1 MEMTRCLLHEK
12 GMPKNIWVEDANTA
26 VFLLNRLPTKAL
38 QKKTP
43 FVAWVTCNS
52 KRQRVVAFVLPDL
65 QLRGTISLSLANLS
79 FLRVLNLENNSFHGS
94 VNYELG
100 HLPHLRV
107 IDIQNNQLQGSIPT
121 SLFQHQ
127 RVQIISLAFNE
138 LSGEMWNGLWYVPEL
153 RVLNPSNNSLTSI
166 IRPAV
171 GNATKLL
178 NFSSIPAT
186 LFNISSLLTISLS
199 FNSLSGPLML
209 DEENIVSNLKII
221 SLAKNKF
228 SGCIPSNICQLT
240 ELKVLSISFNNITG
254 KIPKNIGCLPK
265 LKMFYIGQILKAIF
279 NISTLEAI
287 AFSFNNLSG
296 RIPTTTGLHHL
307 KFLLLGNNQIE
318 GEIPLFIANAS
329 KLEILELA
337 NNFLTETIPI
347 NLGNLQELRIL
358 ILHDNLPT
366 NELREC
372 ELRFFN
378 SLTDC
383 RILQYLDVGSNLL
396 NGVLPNSIGNLS
408 STIELIHLGDAH
420 ISGFIPTSIG
430 NMSGLSALVFE
441 QNHLM
446 ENIPPEIEGEV
457 PSDIGKL
464 KALIYLDLSANHF
477 SGMIPTTLGELQ
489 NLEFLDLS
497 NNSFSGPIP
506 LSFVNLIILEFLGL
520 SLNAL
525 SGTIPKSLEKLSR
538 LTSINVS
545 FNDLEGEMP
554 SGGMILLTFP
564 REWYSTDSRDAKAT
578 SGLGIPERISIT
590 NFPKVPKKVRQ
601 ESVPRSVVVKTEL
614 ANPLPG
620 EDPVG
625 GVKHGEVEGN
635 VTPISLDERSSKGL
649 G

>member
-1 MEMTRCLLHEK
+1 
-12 GMPKNIWVEDANTA
+12 
-26 VFLLNRLPTKAL
+26 
-38 QKKTP
+38 
-43 FVAWVTCNS
+43 
-52 KRQRVVAFVLPDL
+52 
-65 QLRGTISLSLANLS
+65 
-79 FLRVLNLENNSFHGS
+79 
-94 VNYELG
+94 
-100 HLPHLRV
+100 
-107 IDIQNNQLQGSIPT
+107 
-121 SLFQHQ
+121 
-127 RVQIISLAFNE
+127 
-138 LSGEMWNGLWYVPEL
+138 MWNGPWYVPEL
-153 RVLNPSNNSLTSI
+153 RVLNLSNNSLISI
-166 IRPAV
+166 IPPAV

-178 NFSSIPAT
+178 NFSLSGNKINGNIPKKMSSNPAT

-228 SGCIPSNICQLT
+228 SGCISSNICQLT
-240 ELKVLSISFNNITG
+240 ELKVLSLPFNNITG
-254 KIPKNIGCLPK
+254 KIPKNIGCLSK

-279 NISTLEAI
+279 NISTFEAI

-337 NNFLTETIPI
+337 NNFLTGTIPI
-347 NLGNLQELRIL
+347 NLGNLQEQRIL

-383 RILQYLDVGSNLL
+383 RILQYLDVGSKLL

-430 NMSGLSALVFE
+430 NMSGLSALVFQ

-446 ENIPPEIEGEV
+446 GNIPPEIEGEV

-497 NNSFSGPIP
+497 NNSFSGPIL

-525 SGTIPKSLEKLSR
+525 SEVYVECTYWRFSLPDKELKSNKLVLKIVIPAIVSIFLISLLV
-538 LTSINVS
+538 SIWI
-545 FNDLEGEMP
+545 M
-554 SGGMILLTFP
+554 
-564 REWYSTDSRDAKAT
+564 KQ
-578 SGLGIPERISIT
+578 
-590 NFPKVPKKVRQ
+590 PKKGK
-601 ESVPRSVVVKTEL
+601 SK
-614 ANPLPG
+614 
-620 EDPVG
+620 D
-625 GVKHGEVEGN
+625 VEQAPEIRTHQL
-635 VTPISLDERSSKGL
+635 VSYHEI
-649 G
+649 

>member
-1 MEMTRCLLHEK
+1 
-12 GMPKNIWVEDANTA
+12 
-26 VFLLNRLPTKAL
+26 
-38 QKKTP
+38 
-43 FVAWVTCNS
+43 
-52 KRQRVVAFVLPDL
+52 
-65 QLRGTISLSLANLS
+65 
-79 FLRVLNLENNSFHGS
+79 
-94 VNYELG
+94 
-100 HLPHLRV
+100 
-107 IDIQNNQLQGSIPT
+107 
-121 SLFQHQ
+121 
-127 RVQIISLAFNE
+127 
-138 LSGEMWNGLWYVPEL
+138 MWNGPWYVPEL
-153 RVLNPSNNSLTSI
+153 RVLNLSNNSLISI
-166 IRPAV
+166 IPPAV

-178 NFSSIPAT
+178 NFS
-186 LFNISSLLTISLS
+186 
-199 FNSLSGPLML
+199 LSG
-209 DEENIVSNLKII
+209 NKI
-221 SLAKNKF
+221 N
-228 SGCIPSNICQLT
+228 GN
-240 ELKVLSISFNNITG
+240 
-254 KIPKNIGCLPK
+254 IPKE
-265 LKMFYIGQILKAIF
+265 MSQILKAIF

-337 NNFLTETIPI
+337 NNFLTGMIPI
-347 NLGNLQELRIL
+347 NLGNLQEQRIL

-430 NMSGLSALVFE
+430 NMSGLSALVFQ

-446 ENIPPEIEGEV
+446 GNIPPEIEGEV

-497 NNSFSGPIP
+497 NNSFSGPIL

-525 SGTIPKSLEKLSR
+525 SEVYVECTYWRFSLPGKELKSNKLVLKIVIPAIVSIFLISLL
-538 LTSINVS
+538 N
-545 FNDLEGEMP
+545 M
-554 SGGMILLTFP
+554 
-564 REWYSTDSRDAKAT
+564 RDAKAR
-578 SGLGIPERISIT
+578 SGLGILERISIT
-590 NFPKVPKKVRQ
+590 NFSKVPEKVRQ
-601 ESVPRSVVVKTEL
+601 ESVPRSVVVKIEL

-620 EDPVG
+620 KDPVG

-635 VTPISLDERSSKGL
+635 VTPISLDELSQRDLAKSHPKKM
-649 G
+649 

>member
-1 MEMTRCLLHEK
+1 ME
-12 GMPKNIWVEDANTA
+12 
-26 VFLLNRLPTKAL
+26 
-38 QKKTP
+38 QKKSIEILVDNKAAISITNNSVSYGKTKHFKLKLYTLREVKRNGDINVVHCRTDFQNADILTKSLP
-43 FVAWVTCNS
+43 RSRKEFLRGRLGVTTLESKRSVKISASLLVTCNS

-94 VNYELG
+94 VPYELG

-138 LSGEMWNGLWYVPEL
+138 LSGEMWNGPWYVPEL
-153 RVLNPSNNSLTSI
+153 RVLNLSNNSLINI
-166 IRPAV
+166 IPPAV

-178 NFSSIPAT
+178 NFSLSGNKINGNIPKEMSSIPAT

-228 SGCIPSNICQLT
+228 SGCISSNICQLT
-240 ELKVLSISFNNITG
+240 ELKVLSLPFNNITG
-254 KIPKNIGCLPK
+254 KIPKNIGCLSK

-296 RIPTTTGLHHL
+296 RIPTTTGLHHI

-329 KLEILELA
+329 TLEILELA
-337 NNFLTETIPI
+337 NNFLTGTIPI
-347 NLGNLQELRIL
+347 NLGNLQEQQIL

-430 NMSGLSALVFE
+430 NMSGLSALVFQ

-446 ENIPPEIEGEV
+446 GNIPPEI
-457 PSDIGKL
+457 
-464 KALIYLDLSANHF
+464 
-477 SGMIPTTLGELQ
+477 
-489 NLEFLDLS
+489 
-497 NNSFSGPIP
+497 GPIL
-506 LSFVNLIILEFLGL
+506 LSFVNLIILEFLGS

-525 SGTIPKSLEKLSR
+525 SEVYVECTYWRFSLPGKELKSNKLVLKIVIPAIVSIFLISLLV
-538 LTSINVS
+538 SIWI
-545 FNDLEGEMP
+545 M
-554 SGGMILLTFP
+554 
-564 REWYSTDSRDAKAT
+564 KQ
-578 SGLGIPERISIT
+578 
-590 NFPKVPKKVRQ
+590 PKKGK
-601 ESVPRSVVVKTEL
+601 SK
-614 ANPLPG
+614 
-620 EDPVG
+620 D
-625 GVKHGEVEGN
+625 VEQAPEIRTHQL
-635 VTPISLDERSSKGL
+635 VSYHEI
-649 G
+649 